1 MIMTVS
7 QITTNELLIYLR
19 EDIADASA
27 AELVNVMRSA
37 AVSFI
42 KSYTGQDDEYIEQH
56 DEFAPVLMA
65 LVADMYD
72 TRSYHVDSDRLN
84 PFVQSVLDMHRVNLI

>member
-1 MIMTVS
+1 MTVS
-7 QITTNELLIYLR
+7 QVSVNELLIYLR
-19 EDIADASA
+19 EDLSDTSA
-27 AELVNVMRSA
+27 VELVNVMRSA

-72 TRSYHVDSDRLN
+72 TRSYHVDSDRLD
-84 PFVQSVLDMHRVNLI
+84 PFVQSVLDMDRVNLI

>member
-1 MIMTVS
+1 
-7 QITTNELLIYLR
+7 
-19 EDIADASA
+19 
-27 AELVNVMRSA
+27 MRSA
-37 AVSFI
+37 AGSFI
-42 KSYTGQDDEYIEQH
+42 KGYTGQDDEYIEQH
-56 DEFAPVLMA
+56 EEFAPGLMA